1 MSSEENEEQ
10 QTFAEALRDVGNS
23 FLSEPID
30 VVLGHLKKAAETAAA
45 ADDSR
50 TEELGLLVKR
60 LEAMMKDYGE
70 IEQRFLELF
79 FPER

>member
-10 QTFAEALRDVGNS
+10 QAFAEALRDVGNS

-30 VVLGHLKKAAETAAA
+30 VVLGHLKKAVEAATA
-45 ADDSR
+45 ADDSS
-50 TEELGLLVKR
+50 TEQLGLLVKR

-70 IEQRFLELF
+70 SEQRFLELF